1 MAGFSSLTALELT
14 GRARSHIVDLE
25 DPRCSIHRDV
35 VAPLRALRAA
45 AAREG
50 LDLIP
55 VSGFRDFDRQLAI
68 WNGKCRGER
77 ELLDPRGRPLA
88 AAGLGEAELVASI
101 LHWSALPGA
110 SRHHWG
116 TEIDVIDAA
125 AWPAGTA
132 VPLVP
137 EAYAPGGPFAAL
149 NLWLDHNA
157 VAFGFYRPYATQ
169 RGGVQPEP
177 WHLSYAPISVPALE
191 QFTLDM
197 LQEAVASA
205 GMDLAAVVGAAL
217 PSIWERYVV
226 NVDEPPAALART
238 IFSAPGSRPS

>member
-1 MAGFSSLTALELT
+1 MAASSSLTPQELT
-14 GRARSHIVDLE
+14 GRARTHIVDVA
-25 DPRCSIHRDV
+25 DPRCAVHREV
-35 VAPLRALRAA
+35 VEPLQALRAA

-50 LDLIP
+50 FDLVP

-77 ELLDPRGRPLA
+77 EMLDREGRPLVA
-88 AAGLGEAELVASI
+88 ACLAEPERVANI

-116 TEIDVIDAA
+116 TEIDVIDAS
-125 AWPAGTA
+125 AWPAGKP

-149 NLWLDHNA
+149 NMWLDSNA
-157 VAFGFYRPYATQ
+157 VAFGFYRPYATD

-177 WHLSYAPISVPALE
+177 WHLSYAPVSVPALSG
-191 QFTLDM
+191 FTLTM
-197 LQEAVASA
+197 LEEAVRSA
-205 GMDLAAVVGAAL
+205 QMELAAVVAAAL
-217 PSIWERYVV
+217 PSIWQRYVV
-226 NVDEPPAALART
+226 NVDAPPAALAAD
-238 IFSAPGSRPS
+238 FSVPGSRPS